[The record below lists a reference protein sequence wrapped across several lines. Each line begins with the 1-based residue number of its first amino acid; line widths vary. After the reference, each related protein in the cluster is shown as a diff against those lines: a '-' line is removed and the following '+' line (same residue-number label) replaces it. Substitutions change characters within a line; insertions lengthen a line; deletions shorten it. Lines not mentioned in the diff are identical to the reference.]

1 MTSSPSLPLK
11 PSRRNWIYL
20 LLAIA
25 ATLPWVFL
33 YYAAPR
39 DAAGHWELSYLVVA
53 TLSGLAIL
61 AAAFLLSWGAEVAQ
75 LDMAQSLALVILSL
89 IAILPEYSVDMAF
102 AWSAGKGWAALQNP
116 ATAGLESTAR
126 LWENRHYAVANMTGA
141 NRILIGIAW
150 SAVVFL
156 YYWRTREKQIKIE
169 SSRIVE
175 MKFLLLA
182 TIYSFTLPLKAALWG
197 IGIHWVDA
205 LVLVSIF
212 GFYVRAASQTEH
224 IEPELMGP
232 PASIA
237 ALQTTPRRLI
247 CLALFIFSAWVIFLA
262 AHPFAESLVEVGK
275 TYRINEFLLVQWI
288 APLAS
293 EMPEFIVAGLFA
305 WRGFPAMGM
314 GTLISSKVN
323 QWTLLVGLLPVVFG
337 LAAGHAVPLPLDGQ
351 QRSEVLLT
359 SAQSLYAV
367 AVLLNFRISVWE
379 AAGLLGLFLAQFIT
393 QFIINM
399 AHPATSQF
407 AARQALILT
416 QNSQLFFSVLYIGLA
431 FYIIFASAERR
442 AILGGILRRGTGGA
456 KATVECGTD
465 TDSSDAEAKLH

>member
-1 MTSSPSLPLK
+1 M
-11 PSRRNWIYL
+11 
-20 LLAIA
+20 
-25 ATLPWVFL
+25 
-33 YYAAPR
+33 
-39 DAAGHWELSYLVVA
+39 
-53 TLSGLAIL
+53 SGLAIL

-102 AWSAGKGWAALQNP
+102 AWSAGKGWALMQDP
-116 ATAGLESTAR
+116 ATAGLNSTHL

-156 YYWRTREKQIKIE
+156 YYWRSREREIRIE

-175 MKFLLLA
+175 IKFLLLA

-205 LVLVSIF
+205 LILVAIF

-224 IEPELMGP
+224 VEPELVGP
-232 PASIA
+232 PAAIA
-237 ALQTTPRRLI
+237 VLQTTQRRLM
-247 CLALFIFSAWVIFLA
+247 CLALFVFSAWVIFLA
-262 AHPFAESLVEVGK
+262 AHPFADSLVKVGK
-275 TYRINEFLLVQWI
+275 TYNLNEFLLVQWI

-337 LAAGHAVPLPLDGQ
+337 VAAGHVIPLPLDGQ

-367 AVLLNFRISVWE
+367 AVLLNFRISLWE
-379 AAGLLGLFLAQFIT
+379 AFGLLSLFLTQFIT
-393 QFIINM
+393 QFVINLT
-399 AHPATSQF
+399 HPATS
-407 AARQALILT
+407 AAAEHQALVLT
-416 QNSQLFFSVLYIGLA
+416 QNSQMFFSVVYIVLALYIT
-431 FYIIFASAERR
+431 FASAERR
-442 AILGGILRRGTGGA
+442 AILSGMLRRGNASA
-456 KATVECGTD
+456 KATVEGVTGTSE
-465 TDSSDAEAKLH
+465 TGTAQSNEH